1 MHPDWIVV
9 QPLQRVGVMIRD
21 MTGLMM
27 EPQTEPQSEP
37 GWPEFKTKVA

>member
-9 QPLQRVGVMIRD
+9 QPLQQVGEMIRD

-27 EPQTEPQSEP
+27 EPQSGTR
-37 GWPEFKTKVA
+37 VA